1 MITLSLYTLQIACI
15 YGKVHVLQSMDPVVR
30 ELEAPMH
37 CLITTN
43 KSLNDP
49 RVVPIDKIIDT
60 SEKQI
65 VIWGFIDYNVDT
77 DHFRLKG
84 PPACIRKVFSNSRAK
99 AKFGIPDDDPA
110 EAAQKMVEKPKE
122 LNII

>member
-1 MITLSLYTLQIACI
+1 MYTLQIACI

-30 ELEAPMH
+30 ELEALMP

-65 VIWGFIDYNVDT
+65 VIWGFIDYKVNPDN
-77 DHFRLKG
+77 FRLKG
-84 PPACIRKVFSNSRAK
+84 PPTCIRKIFSNSRAK

-110 EAAQKMVEKPKE
+110 ETAQKLVEKPKE
-122 LNII
+122 LNVL